1 MNSIYLHE
9 HFKDEDVAKYVSN
22 KALVNKSK
30 LFDVNFD
37 SQTLTTKIENNRIGV
52 DWLVKD
58 QCEEQCFVCVSPKLN
73 DSKQEIDYLKMLFSC
88 LQHSDIATQTTEL
101 KGLYEIKFDHPFIQI
116 PQQRDDLLTP
126 FLLVQFIQTLQH
138 IVRKG
143 LKRSYYRV
151 QENLNARIKGKV
163 LAAQNI
169 KQNVHQV
176 SRIACEYD
184 VFGTNSPENR
194 ILKKT
199 LRFAQKYLASY
210 PAYANILQLVSPVI
224 HFCDPVFA
232 AVDDQ
237 IDIMRLKTFKYNV
250 LYREYKQA
258 MQLAKLIWK
267 RFGYHVKD
275 AEAQQTPTQNIK
287 TPPFWI
293 DMAKLFELYVLGKL
307 KNRYQNGITY
317 QEQGNYGKPD
327 FLLKSEKMIIDAKYK
342 RLYHKELHE
351 LSEWK
356 KESFIKDIRQLSAYA
371 RDAKIRKFLG
381 YHDNSV
387 IDCLIIYPDISQS
400 KSEEL
405 SANLTETRIN
415 EFHQFYKMPLR
426 LPVI

>member
-9 HFKDEDVAKYVSN
+9 HFKDEDVAKYFSD

-37 SQTLTTKIENNRIGV
+37 SQKLTTQIENNRIGV

-58 QCEEQCFVCVSPKLN
+58 QCFVCVSPKLN
-73 DSKQEIDYLKMLFSC
+73 DDRQEIDYLQMLFSC
-88 LQHSDIATQTTEL
+88 LQHSDITEL
-101 KGLYEIKFDHPFIQI
+101 KDLYEIKFDDPFIQI
-116 PQQRDDLLTP
+116 TQRQDLLTP
-126 FLLVQFIQTLQH
+126 FLLVQFIQNLQH

-151 QENLNARIKGKV
+151 QKNLNARIKGKV
-163 LAAQNI
+163 LVAQNI

-176 SRIACEYD
+176 ARIACEYD

-210 PAYANILQLVSPVI
+210 PAYANILQLISPVI
-224 HFCDPVFA
+224 HFCDPAFA
-232 AVDDQ
+232 GVDDQ
-237 IDIMRLKTFKYNV
+237 IDIMRLKTLKYNV

-267 RFGYHVKD
+267 RFGYHVKE
-275 AEAQQTPTQNIK
+275 AEAHQTQNIK

-307 KNRYQNGITY
+307 KNSYQDRIKY

-327 FLLKSEKMIIDAKYK
+327 FLLNSKDQKMILDAKYK
-342 RLYHKELHE
+342 RLYQEQNFE
-351 LSEWK
+351 
-356 KESFIKDIRQLSAYA
+356 IDDIRQLSAYA
-371 RDAKIRKFLG
+371 RDEKIRESLG
-381 YHDNSV
+381 CHDNSV
-387 IDCLIIYPDISQS
+387 IDCLIIYPDQS

-405 SANLTETRIN
+405 PANLTEILIN
-415 EFHQFYKMPLR
+415 GFHQFYKMPIR
-426 LPVI
+426 LPVIQNKQT